1 MRQRD
6 VLFFAWMKSLL
17 LHVKHGYGDPSEE
30 PITVTFHID
39 DDDFKVQ
46 IRDYGKQCDSSQI
59 QPRCLDQIK
68 PDGLATHFTNEIMD
82 DFNCW
87 AERVKGPLSTMIKKF
102 KSKLTSVKEKKMS
115 IELKLERYAENF
127 FAQTH

>member
-39 DDDFKVQ
+39 DDGFKMQ
-46 IRDYGKQCDSSQI
+46 IRDYGKQCDSSQ
-59 QPRCLDQIK
+59 RKLLCLDQIK
-68 PDGLATHFTNEIMD
+68 PGGLGTHFTNEIMD
-82 DFNCW
+82 DFSHCI
-87 AERVKGPLSTMIKKF
+87 ERLKGPLLTMVKKL
-102 KSKLTSVKEKKMS
+102 KSELTSVKEKEK
-115 IELKLERYAENF
+115 E
-127 FAQTH
+127 